1 MIIKRPLATY
11 IFRIIITVL
20 SAYYL
25 GKELWFGAEGF
36 AQTSYLLRDIS
47 TLEQKRDRLK
57 DEIKN
62 LNYKLSLFNDPEF
75 LEEYSMR
82 EKDLKKQGDIVYLI

>member
-1 MIIKRPLATY
+1 MIIKKPLATY

-20 SAYYL
+20 SIYYL

-36 AQTSYLLRDIS
+36 TQTGYLLKDIS